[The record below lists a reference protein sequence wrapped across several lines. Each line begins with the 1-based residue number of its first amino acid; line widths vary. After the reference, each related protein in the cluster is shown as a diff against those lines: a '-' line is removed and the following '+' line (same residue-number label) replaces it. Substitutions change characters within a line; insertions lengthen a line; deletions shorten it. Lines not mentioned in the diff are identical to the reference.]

1 MRRDAKAQ
9 RSRAGGGTSRLV
21 ADIAGEARI
30 LSGNLVVL
38 GDGAPEMG
46 LSEVTSIPNQ
56 VRVPALVRALTE
68 RLYVLRYCRRDSA
81 GDSRPPGDDDMLGE
95 LRRANTTLDGWDQ
108 GWRFAGRDDHGN
120 VLVRRGQSARLT
132 ELGLVRIADG
142 GPLGP
147 DTATGA
153 AVRLQIRR
161 EDLKAQSG
169 YYYAYGQTLG
179 DRYEELVSCRF
190 YLNLGPAAAPFW
202 MERVTHELN
211 RSAVPF
217 TFKMPRRRSAYGRLD
232 AAVLYVPRRHA
243 GFVAGALV
251 ALARAQE
258 GHLRL
263 RAGVPAFTRRLG
275 RGLSIADSP
284 PDGES
289 FGITRMALVAEGIV
303 DEWCRGRT
311 DVNSRVD
318 SIRQRFKQA
327 ELDWNAPWLNPGNV
341 DVALAQMIQP
351 PSMVRPADEWL
362 SAADRIGAAIIRDA
376 QWHGDECTW
385 LGWYVQSSGE
395 AHRPVVCTAGTDL
408 YSGTAG
414 IALFLAALAKS
425 TDDPRHAETA
435 RAAFRHTYRRV
446 EEGRGGVGAYAGLG
460 GTLHAAFAVAECLGD
475 SEAADAIPKLLSR
488 LLGNARHRFGDDVVS
503 GRAGVI
509 RLLLRLA
516 SNAGLG
522 SYQDMAR
529 RAALAHGEE
538 LLQSLRAHHLVGVET
553 VQPPG
558 NLQPIGFAHG
568 AVGIASALL
577 ALHEEARS
585 SDYLDAA
592 LKMLEYEWQA
602 FDPTAQ
608 DWPDRRSIATNQ
620 AHDGGMAKG
629 AHASFMT
636 AWCSGAPGVA
646 LALSRHVLKLS
657 DPRIKAHFDA
667 ALETTANSLRNAGGT
682 AGGMRSFC
690 LCHGTAGNADILLQI
705 GMEHQRGDLLA
716 RVDEAARAGLERH
729 SAASDWPC
737 GIHDGGPSH
746 GLMLGTAG
754 IGYFYLRLHAP
765 QLFSSLY

>member
-1 MRRDAKAQ
+1 MRRDASAR
-9 RSRAGGGTSRLV
+9 RSREGWDTSRLV
-21 ADIAGEARI
+21 AQIAGETRI
-30 LSGNLVVL
+30 VSGNLVVL
-38 GDGAPEMG
+38 GDEAPEMG

-68 RLYVLRYCRRDSA
+68 RLYVLRYCRRGSA
-81 GDSRPPGDDDMLGE
+81 GDSLPSGGDDMLSD
-95 LRRANTTLDGWDQ
+95 LRRANTTLDGWDR

-120 VLVRRGQSARLT
+120 VLVRRGQSTRLT
-132 ELGLVRIADG
+132 ELGRLRAADG

-147 DTATGA
+147 DTEYGV

-161 EDLKAQSG
+161 EDLEAQSG

-217 TFKMPRRRSAYGRLD
+217 TFKMPRRRAAYVRLD
-232 AAVLYVPRRHA
+232 SAVLYVPRRHA

-251 ALARAQE
+251 SLARALE
-258 GHLRL
+258 GRLRL
-263 RAGVPAFTRRLG
+263 RAGVPPFTRRLG
-275 RGLSIADSP
+275 RGLSMADSP

-289 FGITRMALVAEGIV
+289 FGITRMELVAVGIV
-303 DEWCRGRT
+303 DEWYRGRT
-311 DVNSRVD
+311 DVNSRLE
-318 SIRQRFKQA
+318 SIRQKFKQA
-327 ELDWNAPWLNPGNV
+327 ELDWNRPWLNPGNV
-341 DVALAQMIQP
+341 DVTLVRVIQ
-351 PSMVRPADEWL
+351 STGMVHPADEWL
-362 SAADRIGAAIIRDA
+362 SAADRIGAAIVRDA

-395 AHRPVVCTAGTDL
+395 SHRPVVCTAGTDL

-425 TDDPRHAETA
+425 TDDPRYAETA

-446 EEGRGGVGAYAGLG
+446 DDGRSGVGAYAGLG
-460 GTLHAAFAVAECLGD
+460 GTFHAAYAVTECLGD

-488 LLGNARHRFGDDVVS
+488 LLGEARHRFGDDIVS
-503 GRAGVI
+503 GRAGVV

-516 SNAGLG
+516 SDAGLG
-522 SYQDMAR
+522 SYSDMAR

-538 LLQSLRAHHLVGVET
+538 LLQSLRAHGLVGVEA
-553 VQPPG
+553 VRPPG
-558 NLQPIGFAHG
+558 SLQPLGFAHG
-568 AVGIASALL
+568 AMGVASALL
-577 ALHEEARS
+577 ALHEEARL
-585 SDYLDAA
+585 SDYMDAA
-592 LKMLEYEWQA
+592 LTMLEHEWHA
-602 FDPTAQ
+602 FDPTAR
-608 DWPDRRSIATNQ
+608 DWPDRRSVATNQ
-620 AHDGGMAKG
+620 VHADGSAGG
-629 AHASFMT
+629 AHSSFMT

-646 LALSRHVLKLS
+646 LALSRHMHKLS
-657 DPRIKAHFDA
+657 DPRIQAHFDA
-667 ALETTANSLRNAGGT
+667 AVETTANSLGNAAGT

-716 RVDEAARAGLERH
+716 QVDQAARAGLERH
-729 SAASDWPC
+729 STASDWPC
-737 GIHDGGPSH
+737 GIYDGGPSH

-765 QLFSSLY
+765 QLFSTLY